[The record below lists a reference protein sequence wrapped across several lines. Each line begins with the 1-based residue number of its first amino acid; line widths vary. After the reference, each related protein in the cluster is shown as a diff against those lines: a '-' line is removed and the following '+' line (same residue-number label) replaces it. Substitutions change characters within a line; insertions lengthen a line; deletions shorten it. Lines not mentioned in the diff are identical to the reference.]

1 MLGCKEIN
9 GVHAKKCKIHLVEKT
24 GTKYYLLVYASHDAC
39 EMQYNMLSLL
49 RLRGV
54 RVPKV
59 VQRTEDEVLLDFVEG
74 KTLYEELVQGPVFK
88 VTLLAQALAKVL
100 VGFVQAIPDKR
111 MGNIDL
117 RSHIVRGT
125 SLVSMD
131 FDCIL
136 TGNLAEEVADA
147 ICSILCEKD
156 VPQDRKKTFIKAL
169 AADCGVD
176 KAALEEALPQ
186 VAPILREAGKLKES
200 DQAILAL
207 LA

>member
-9 GVHAKKCKIHLVEKT
+9 GVHAKKCKIHLVEKQ
-24 GTKYYLLVYASHDAC
+24 GTKYYLLVYASKDAC

-59 VQRTEDEVLLDFVEG
+59 VQRTEDEVLVDFVEG

-88 VTLLAQALAKVL
+88 VTLLAQALGKVL
-100 VGFVQAIPDKR
+100 TAFVQAVPDKR
-111 MGNIDL
+111 MGNVDL
-117 RSHIVRGT
+117 RAHVVRGT

-136 TGNLAEEVADA
+136 SGTLAEEVADA
-147 ICSILCEKD
+147 ICSVLAEKD
-156 VPQDRKKTFIKAL
+156 VPQDRKKTFVKAL
-169 AADCGVD
+169 AQSCGVD
-176 KAALEEALPQ
+176 KAAVAEALPNISQ
-186 VAPILREAGKLKES
+186 LLREAGKLKES
-200 DQAILAL
+200 DQDILAM